1 MPLLLFCGILFPGLA
16 RADGALTAQER
27 TYSQQYGS
35 SLVCDV
41 LNADLSIR
49 GIRRVV
55 QLIEVH
61 GPWSEQSAKR
71 IADTAIYTLCPEFAA
86 PVRKIVDQANRQQ
99 LA

>member
-1 MPLLLFCGILFPGLA
+1 M
-16 RADGALTAQER
+16 
-27 TYSQQYGS
+27 
-35 SLVCDV
+35 

-61 GPWSEQSAKR
+61 GPWSEQSATR
-71 IADTAIYTLCPEFAA
+71 IADNAIYTLCPEFAA
-86 PVRKIVDQANRQQ
+86 PVRRIVDQANRQQ